1 MPLFDSI
8 LARMFP
14 PRPEPLAD
22 VRSGSRSTVRG
33 IVVPRDL
40 IESPLTGD
48 RCVYYQYTVEE
59 WRQSRVTGV
68 AGDGFWQMTESDEAI
83 AEFYIHDDSAT
94 AIVAPHSARVER
106 GKRVEVQQIDLG
118 MNRRA
123 QQLLILPGDEIEVT
137 ATVERTHDIFDEGR
151 GYRAATGRIIL
162 VAPTDERLQITLLA
176 RGGASV
182 SASDPSAGTFTL

>member
-14 PRPEPLAD
+14 PRPEPLAE
-22 VRSGSRSTVRG
+22 VRVGSRTTVRG
-33 IVVPRDL
+33 TVVPRDL

-68 AGDGFWQMTESDEAI
+68 AGDGFWQMAESDEAI
-83 AEFYIHDDSAT
+83 AEFYIHDGETT
-94 AIVAPHSARVER
+94 AIVAPADAKVER
-106 GKRVEVQQIDLG
+106 GKRVAVQELDLG
-118 MNRRA
+118 FNRRG

-137 ATVERTHDIFDEGR
+137 ASVERAHDIFDEGR
-151 GYRAATGRIIL
+151 GYRADTVRVML
-162 VAPTDERLQITLLA
+162 VAPADERLHITVTR
-176 RGGASV
+176 RGEAPLTP
-182 SASDPSAGTFTL
+182 SDPEAGRFKA

>member
-22 VRSGSRSTVRG
+22 VRPGGRTTVRG
-33 IVVPRDL
+33 VVVPRDL

-68 AGDGFWQMTESDEAI
+68 AGDGFWQMSESDEAI
-83 AEFYIHDDSAT
+83 AEFYIHDDSAM
-94 AIVAPHSARVER
+94 AIVAPHRAKVER
-106 GKRVEVQQIDLG
+106 GKKVVVQTLDLG
-118 MNRRA
+118 FNRRA

-137 ATVERTHDIFDEGR
+137 ANVERADDIFDEGR
-151 GYRAATGRIIL
+151 GYRADTRRIIL
-162 VAPTDERLQITLLA
+162 VAPTDERLQITVIS
-176 RGGASV
+176 RGEAPLTP
-182 SASDPSAGTFTL
+182 SDPEAGRFIA